1 MIRYYK
7 TKELILMKR
16 TIKTVSATL
25 MMALL
30 VALTIIPSFAA
41 KDTLVV
47 NSQDKLNIK
56 KGDVVTY
63 ELDLGDCT
71 EDVIGLQ
78 ANLFYDSQYLK
89 YVEDSLEFPVL
100 KSVVSNPNLDNR
112 ITFNWTDITNTAN
125 FSKSKPLVKASFEV
139 LKGGETE
146 ITYFIS
152 ELYGDDMT
160 YLKDFTFTYRLYVN
174 GKRVLKE
181 ETPVVEQ
188 DKDNLD
194 LYQGTFVNYAD
205 GKGENNGSGDSH
217 VSIVGE
223 TTKVTPTEVS
233 QGDGETGGQPA
244 NDVLPTILVICGIV
258 AVLGAIIAI
267 IVIRNIVGRKKEN

>member
-1 MIRYYK
+1 MIGYYK
-7 TKELILMKR
+7 IKELILMKR
-16 TIKTVSATL
+16 TIKTISAVL
-25 MMALL
+25 MIAML

-41 KDTLVV
+41 EDTLAI
-47 NSQDKLNIK
+47 NSQDNLNIK

-89 YVEDSLEFPVL
+89 YVDDTLEFPVL

-112 ITFNWTDITNTAN
+112 ITFNWTDITNTAD

-160 YLKDFTFTYRLYVN
+160 YLKDYTFTYKLYVN
-174 GKRVLKE
+174 DKRVLND

-188 DKDNLD
+188 DKDNID
-194 LYQGTFVNYAD
+194 LYQGTFTNYAD

-223 TTKVTPTEVS
+223 RKTVAPTEVT
-233 QGDGETGGQPA
+233 QGDSGTVEQPA
-244 NDVLPTILVICGIV
+244 NDILPTLLVIFGIV
-258 AVLGAIIAI
+258 VVIGGIIAI
-267 IVIRNIVGRKKEN
+267 IVIRNIVSKKEK

>member
-1 MIRYYK
+1 
-7 TKELILMKR
+7 MKR
-16 TIKTVSATL
+16 TIKTISAVL

-63 ELDLGDCT
+63 ELDLGDCK
-71 EDVIGLQ
+71 EGVVGLQ

-89 YVEDSLEFPVL
+89 YVDDSLEFPSFEV
-100 KSVVSNPNLDNR
+100 VVSNPYLENR
-112 ITFNWTDITNTAN
+112 IHFNRTDVINKAD
-125 FSKSKPLVKASFEV
+125 FSKSKPFVKASFEV

-152 ELYGDDMT
+152 ELYGEDMT
-160 YLKDFTFTYRLYVN
+160 YLKDFTFTYKLYVN
-174 GKRVLKE
+174 DKRVLKD
-181 ETPVVEQ
+181 ETPVLEQ

-194 LYQGTFVNYAD
+194 LYQGAFTNYAD

-223 TTKVTPTEVS
+223 SQKVVPTDVS

-244 NDVLPTILVICGIV
+244 ILPTVLVILGIV
-258 AVLGAIIAI
+258 VVLVGI
-267 IVIRNIVGRKKEN
+267 IVIILVRNIVSKKEK

>member
-1 MIRYYK
+1 
-7 TKELILMKR
+7 MKR
-16 TIKTVSATL
+16 TIKTVSAVL

-89 YVEDSLEFPVL
+89 YVEDSLEFPSL

-112 ITFNWTDITNTAN
+112 ITFNWTDITNTAD
-125 FSKSKPLVKASFEV
+125 FSKSKPFVKASFEV

-152 ELYGDDMT
+152 ELYGEDMT
-160 YLKDFTFTYRLYVN
+160 YLKDFTFTYKLYVN
-174 GKRVLKE
+174 DKRVVKD
-181 ETPVVEQ
+181 ETPVLEQ

-194 LYQGTFVNYAD
+194 LYQGSFTNYAD

-223 TTKVTPTEVS
+223 SQKVVPTDVS

-244 NDVLPTILVICGIV
+244 ILPTVLVILGIV
-258 AVLGAIIAI
+258 VVLGGI
-267 IVIRNIVGRKKEN
+267 IVIIVVRNIVSKKEK

>member
-1 MIRYYK
+1 MIKYYK
-7 TKELILMKR
+7 TKELIFMKR
-16 TIKTVSATL
+16 TIKTVSALL

-56 KGDVVTY
+56 KGDIVTY

-78 ANLFYDSQYLK
+78 ANLFYDNQYLK
-89 YVEDSLEFPVL
+89 YVEDSLEFPSL
-100 KSVVSNPNLDNR
+100 KSVVSNPSLDNR
-112 ITFNWTDITNTAN
+112 ITFNWTDITDTAD
-125 FSKSKPLVKASFEV
+125 FSKSKPFVKASFEV

-160 YLKDFTFTYRLYVN
+160 YLKDYTFTYELYVN
-174 GKRVLKE
+174 DKKVVKD

-188 DKDNLD
+188 DKDNLN
-194 LYQGTFVNYAD
+194 LYQGTFINYAD

-223 TTKVTPTEVS
+223 SQKVVPTDVS
-233 QGDGETGGQPA
+233 QGDVETGGQPA
-244 NDVLPTILVICGIV
+244 ILPTVLVILGIV
-258 AVLGAIIAI
+258 VVLVGI
-267 IVIRNIVGRKKEN
+267 IVIIVVRNIVSKKEK

>member
-1 MIRYYK
+1 MIYNDRVLQI
-7 TKELILMKR
+7 KELILMKR
-16 TIKTVSATL
+16 TIKTISAVL
-25 MMALL
+25 MIAML

-41 KDTLVV
+41 EDTLAI
-47 NSQDKLNIK
+47 NSQDNLNIK
-56 KGDVVTY
+56 KGDIVTY

-89 YVEDSLEFPVL
+89 YVDDTLEFPVL
-100 KSVVSNPNLDNR
+100 NGVVSNPNLDNR
-112 ITFNWTDITNTAN
+112 ITFNWTDITNTAD

-139 LKGGETE
+139 LNGGETE

-160 YLKDFTFTYRLYVN
+160 YLKDFTFTYKLYVN
-174 GKRVLKE
+174 DKRVLKD

-194 LYQGTFVNYAD
+194 LYVFAATDILNSNSKIISLGN
-205 GKGENNGSGDSH
+205 DS
-217 VSIVGE
+217 
-223 TTKVTPTEVS
+223 
-233 QGDGETGGQPA
+233 
-244 NDVLPTILVICGIV
+244 GIV
-258 AVLGAIIAI
+258 EKAYGVTLDDHTAMLEN
-267 IVIRNIVGRKKEN
+267 VVSRKKQMLPKILENLD